1 MLCPKCGT
9 TNSEGFKFC
18 IKCGNSLETT
28 TQNVVELVTTEEIFT
43 EQSVE
48 VAPTQSVEATAAPF
62 QQPMNTYQQTVQSQQ
77 SFNTSTVSAVLTDN
91 SPLNYLKYVLG
102 LLLKPFETYKSEEGK
117 LSNVKNSLILSGIV
131 AGAMM
136 LINLLTAMI
145 SSVFVKTMDFSTF
158 KYKTEFNIEGLKNL
172 DYLDLIVKNFLIYV
186 CIIGVIAVVYYLAS
200 LVAKKSI
207 NFMKFVSISASSLI
221 PYVILGMVISPIL
234 GKIWVPLSIVS
245 TILGLVYSVILFV
258 LLISD
263 NIKFEKKDLYAY
275 FHLVCMTILG
285 TTGYYAYMKLFT
297 SGITDQLGSY
307 LDMFK

>member
-1 MLCPKCGT
+1 MNCPNCGT
-9 TNSEGFKFC
+9 FNNDGFKFC

-28 TQNVVELVTTEEIFT
+28 TTNSTDPVATEEVLT
-43 EQSVE
+43 EQPVE
-48 VAPTQSVEATAAPF
+48 VASSIPVEAAPAQPVF
-62 QQPMNTYQQTVQSQQ
+62 EQSQQQPVQPQQ
-77 SFNTSTVSAVLTDN
+77 SFNSSTVSTVPTDN

-102 LLLKPFETYKSEEGK
+102 LLLKPFETYKSEECK

-145 SSVFVKTMDFSTF
+145 SAVFVKAMDYSTF

-172 DYLDLIVKNFLIYV
+172 DYLDLIGKNFLIYV
-186 CIIGVIAVVYYLAS
+186 CIIAAIAVVYYLAS

-207 NFMKFVSISASSLI
+207 NFMKTLSISASSII
-221 PYVILGMVISPIL
+221 PYVIMGMVVSPIL
-234 GKIWVPLSIVS
+234 GKIWAPLSIVA
-245 TILGLVYSVILFV
+245 TIVGAVYSVILFV

-263 NIKFEKKDLYAY
+263 NIHFEKKDLCAY
-275 FHLVCMTILG
+275 FHLACMTILG
-285 TTGYYAYMKLFT
+285 TAGYYAYMKLFA